1 MTIQKNL
8 SVAVVSAGELM
19 LQVDNIALLE
29 TNSSSHSWRLRV
41 LFSNIQGPMVVA
53 TEVPEA
59 LAESN
64 PDSGTKMICCV
75 YISLHSLDALD
86 TLPHLIP
93 GKGKKKK

>member
-1 MTIQKNL
+1 M
-8 SVAVVSAGELM
+8 A
-19 LQVDNIALLE
+19 
-29 TNSSSHSWRLRV
+29 
-41 LFSNIQGPMVVA
+41 VA

-93 GKGKKKK
+93 PQEDASERWASEGTRAFRSSGRDLDSLHRCLLDKLQ

>member
-1 MTIQKNL
+1 
-8 SVAVVSAGELM
+8 
-19 LQVDNIALLE
+19 
-29 TNSSSHSWRLRV
+29 
-41 LFSNIQGPMVVA
+41 MVVA

-93 GKGKKKK
+93 GKGKKKKIIVSV

>member
-1 MTIQKNL
+1 
-8 SVAVVSAGELM
+8 
-19 LQVDNIALLE
+19 
-29 TNSSSHSWRLRV
+29 
-41 LFSNIQGPMVVA
+41 MVVA

-93 GKGKKKK
+93 GKGKKKKK

>member
-1 MTIQKNL
+1 MA
-8 SVAVVSAGELM
+8 VAA
-19 LQVDNIALLE
+19 
-29 TNSSSHSWRLRV
+29 
-41 LFSNIQGPMVVA
+41 
-53 TEVPEA
+53 EVPEA

-93 GKGKKKK
+93 GKEKNMSLFSFQ

>member
-1 MTIQKNL
+1 
-8 SVAVVSAGELM
+8 
-19 LQVDNIALLE
+19 
-29 TNSSSHSWRLRV
+29 
-41 LFSNIQGPMVVA
+41 MVVA

-93 GKGKKKK
+93 GKGKKKNNSLCLAQWHEKQFTAMKSKEVSQACMKRTGCL